1 MPQGHKSGRPHN
13 GCEGMRRTVETWLSV
28 WTLAMTVT
36 FLVARTK
43 YEAKVT

>member
-1 MPQGHKSGRPHN
+1 MAAHTTDVKGW
-13 GCEGMRRTVETWLSV
+13 EGLETWLSA

-43 YEAKVT
+43 YVTKAT